1 MRVAVFAAKTHR
13 AAVETKLQLLVGQK
27 RELDERIED
36 LWTRANPLA
45 IGENRPSKQ
54 RTANTLHR
62 TQGLD
67 ALVSAPP
74 GRNNPKGNNKKPS
87 QGGRRGSG
95 REGGSGHSSVVEQ
108 ALAAIPSV
116 VKVKSAKYGERTLPY
131 WRLEAHE
138 LLVRALR
145 HFSDTTQSRDQ
156 EKRRIRRM
164 EKARLAAERAAA
176 RAAEEALAIDMNQP
190 IPEEAF
196 LWVEEE
202 EERLRHEEE
211 EERLSV
217 VRFAEATA
225 TAAALEAAAAE
236 IALAAAAAAAE
247 EEEKERERLAQW
259 NRRKE
264 LDREAEE
271 LENAR
276 ILAEVV
282 TTEKMTLKA
291 KEEEEERVRL
301 LRVEEEEK
309 LQKLLQEQQQAMEEG
324 KIVSNTNLI
333 HFRTYLSMPPF
344 HSFQCTLSSQSFQP
358 TLLVFSTHHTI
369 PLNHLHSFS
378 HFLSLYRGRSR
389 TPGGR
394 AAGVYGAPGPGPRA
408 GNLSTPTPTPFTSKS
423 FSPDTPFLYIH
434 PWDTCYTLIHPDS
447 LRSALICI

>member
-74 GRNNPKGNNKKPS
+74 GRNNPKGNNKKS
-87 QGGRRGSG
+87 TQGDRRGSG

-196 LWVEEE
+196 LWVEGE

-211 EERLSV
+211 EERLSMA
-217 VRFAEATA
+217 RFAEATA
-225 TAAALEAAAAE
+225 TAAAMEAAAA
-236 IALAAAAAAAE
+236 IALAAAAAAE

-264 LDREAEE
+264 LDREADE

-291 KEEEEERVRL
+291 KEDEEERERL
-301 LRVEEEEK
+301 LRLEEEEK
-309 LQKLLQEQQQAMEEG
+309 LQRLLQEQQQAMEEG
-324 KIVSNTNLI
+324 KINLDTYLV
-333 HFRTYLSMPPF
+333 HFRTYPTMPPF
-344 HSFQCTLSSQSFQP
+344 QSFQCTLS
-358 TLLVFSTHHTI
+358 VFSD
-369 PLNHLHSFS
+369 P
-378 HFLSLYRGRSR
+378 
-389 TPGGR
+389 
-394 AAGVYGAPGPGPRA
+394 
-408 GNLSTPTPTPFTSKS
+408 PF
-423 FSPDTPFLYIH
+423 
-434 PWDTCYTLIHPDS
+434 
-447 LRSALICI
+447 